1 MTRKAADPASPLR
14 EGGAPAEPMTAAASP
29 ARREPRPPGRRHGL
43 REPLHAL
50 DVDYREHPELYRVGR
65 GEQGVFRVHP
75 YKDELLPLWR
85 FKTPAEARESAAAIA
100 AKYDG
105 YKAAGEF
112 VGMDLARK
120 YLQMGYTRA
129 TRYARH
135 AGGRKYAA
143 DGTEKPRTA
152 ADPAKAEAAAVFRA
166 AWEAVAADPDYV
178 RMKEEHRKRV
188 ASRRRAGRGG

>member
-1 MTRKAADPASPLR
+1 MT
-14 EGGAPAEPMTAAASP
+14 
-29 ARREPRPPGRRHGL
+29 

-50 DVDYREHPELYRVGR
+50 DIDYRRHPERYRVGR

-85 FKTPAEARESAAAIA
+85 FKTPAEARASAAAIR
-100 AKYDG
+100 AKYDE
-105 YKAAGEF
+105 YKGAGEF

-135 AGGRKYAA
+135 KGGRKYAA
-143 DGTEKPRTA
+143 DGAEKPRTP
-152 ADPAKAEAAAVFRA
+152 ADPVKAEAAAIFRA
-166 AWEAVAADPDYV
+166 AWQAVLADPDYV
-178 RMKEEHRKRV
+178 RMKREHQKRQAV
-188 ASRRRAGRGG
+188 AG

>member
-1 MTRKAADPASPLR
+1 MTR
-14 EGGAPAEPMTAAASP
+14 T
-29 ARREPRPPGRRHGL
+29 
-43 REPLHAL
+43 PLHAL
-50 DVDYREHPELYRVGR
+50 DIDYREHPELYRVGR
-65 GEQGVFRVHP
+65 GEQGVFRVRP

-85 FKTPAEARESAAAIA
+85 FRTPAEARGSADAIST
-100 AKYDG
+100 KYEA

-143 DGTEKPRTA
+143 DGTEKPRTT
-152 ADPAKAEAAAVFRA
+152 DPAKAEAAAIFRE
-166 AWEAVAADPDYV
+166 AWKAVTADPDYV
-178 RMKEEHRKRV
+178 RMKKEHQ
-188 ASRRRAGRGG
+188 RRQ

>member
-1 MTRKAADPASPLR
+1 MTRQ
-14 EGGAPAEPMTAAASP
+14 
-29 ARREPRPPGRRHGL
+29 
-43 REPLHAL
+43 PLHAP
-50 DVDYREHPELYRVGR
+50 DVDYRRHPELYRVGR

-85 FKTPAEARESAAAIA
+85 FKTPAEARASAAAIR
-100 AKYDG
+100 AKYEE

-135 AGGRKYAA
+135 AGGRKYAGGGA
-143 DGTEKPRTA
+143 ELPRTA
-152 ADPAKAEAAAVFRA
+152 ADPAKAEAAAIFRA
-166 AWEAVAADPDYV
+166 AWKAVTADPDYV
-178 RMKEEHRKRV
+178 RMKEEHLKR
-188 ASRRRAGRGG
+188 AAAARGRAGRGGRAG